1 MYLIRY
7 LRENIS
13 KQEKYSILLT
23 IIGSVIYFTLYS
35 VLGGSHILSMIVLVL
50 LGIIVVASLIINTL
64 EEFKKYSNEE
74 SEEPTPVTKRE
85 D

>member
-1 MYLIRY
+1 MYPLRH

-13 KQEKYSILLT
+13 RQEKYSILLT
-23 IIGSVIYFTLYS
+23 IIGSVIYFILYS
-35 VLGGSHILSMIVLVL
+35 ALGGSHILSMIVLVL
-50 LGIIVVASLIINTL
+50 LGLTVIASLIINTL
-64 EEFKKYSNEE
+64 EEFKKYSDGE